1 MIINWRAKTI
11 TIVVLILLFNLIS
24 VSAYATPFPEREEAY
39 IVDPFQYFEQPD
51 RTTLREYILNQPHEY
66 VVVFLD
72 QIEQDGFDYARDL
85 FDYYELGSDSILF
98 VITIAD
104 NSQLYYA
111 YGSSLIE
118 QGLSDETIESRKLI
132 TYQPYVIDR
141 NYLTGVRSLI
151 QSIER
156 ELLNIAEE
164 RERAEQL
171 IINNP
176 DVEIE
181 PIQESSSSLP
191 WWVILLIII
200 FVGMVLFMIFS
211 FFFRRRITKQVDQL
225 ENWKIQLENRP
236 FSSQLARVKG
246 LKMAGETEIR
256 FDKWKSEW
264 EVILTTTLPDIEE
277 TLIDIEE
284 LADSYR
290 FIKSVRM
297 IEETKSRLKEID
309 LSLDK
314 IVLEID
320 ELTSSEKGNKE
331 KVSKLHEQYQ
341 EIKTALS
348 KQSMGLGVS
357 YPVWNDKF
365 AKTTSWFDQFN
376 KAQEGGDYL
385 SANDLLEA
393 IESVFKQLKEA
404 FQIMPGLIQEV
415 EEKIPAQIL
424 ELEKAITEMDEK
436 GFQLAHTDVEKRTK
450 QLKKK
455 KKTAIPYMENGQI
468 KELKQLI
475 HESLEE
481 VDALFGLLEE
491 EVESKGYVLS
501 TMDLIPEQIKEVK
514 ETYHRL
520 KEESRLT
527 KNSYSWESEWEEE
540 LLKITEGF
548 TEIEE
553 LSGKLEDNEVDVEQ
567 SYPALKPA
575 IIHFQEKRLA
585 LMDRMNAFDQMIKE
599 LREEELKVRDIAL
612 RLRQT
617 VIKIKVTLRKSNL
630 PGIPEHLDTGLI
642 MAEEAVEELNEKLA
656 AVPLEMNRVQHHLKE
671 AKTQVE
677 SVTQVAKSI
686 IQQAVKAERYIQ
698 FGNRYRRRH
707 PACGNLLDESE
718 VAFRRLQYR
727 EATELAEEALDLADK
742 NWREELG
749 EEESTG

>member
-1 MIINWRAKTI
+1 ML
-11 TIVVLILLFNLIS
+11 VLLLSLIS
-24 VSAYATPFPEREEAY
+24 VSTYATQFPERGEAY

-51 RTTLREYILNQPHEY
+51 RTTLREYIVTQPHEY

-72 QIEQDGFDYARDL
+72 QIEEDGFDYTRQL
-85 FDYYELGSDSILF
+85 FDYYELGSDAILF

-118 QGLSDETIESRKLI
+118 QGLSDESIESRKSI

-156 ELLNIAEE
+156 ELVNIAEE
-164 RERAEQL
+164 RERANQL

-176 DVEIE
+176 DIEEE

-200 FVGMVLFMIFS
+200 FIGMVLFMIFS

-225 ENWKIQLENRP
+225 ENWKIKLENRP

-256 FDKWKSEW
+256 FDKWKFEW

-284 LADSYR
+284 FADSYR

-297 IEETKSRLKEID
+297 IDETKSRLKDID
-309 LSLDK
+309 LSLDM

-341 EIKTALS
+341 EIKAALA

-376 KAQEGGDYL
+376 KSQEGGDYL

-393 IESVFKQLKEA
+393 IDSVFKQLKEA
-404 FQIMPGLIQEV
+404 FQVMPGLIQEV
-415 EEKIPAQIL
+415 EESIPNQII
-424 ELEKAITEMDEK
+424 ELEKAITEMNEK
-436 GFQLAHTDVEKRTK
+436 GYQLAHTDVEKRTRE
-450 QLKKK
+450 LKKNK
-455 KKTAIPYMENGQI
+455 KNAVPYMENGQI
-468 KELKQLI
+468 KEIKHWVQ
-475 HESLEE
+475 ETLEE

-501 TMDLIPEQIKEVK
+501 TFALIPEQIKEVR
-514 ETYHRL
+514 ETYQRL
-520 KEESRLT
+520 VEESRLT
-527 KNSYSWESEWEEE
+527 KNSYSWESDWEEE
-540 LLKITEGF
+540 LSRIIESFTKIEGLA
-548 TEIEE
+548 E
-553 LSGKLEDNEVDVEQ
+553 KLVVNEVDIEQ
-567 SYPALKPA
+567 NYPTLKPD
-575 IIHFQEKRLA
+575 IIDFQEQRLS
-585 LMDRMNAFDQMIKE
+585 LLERMSAFEKMISE
-599 LREEELKVRDIAL
+599 LREEELKVRDIAS

-617 VIKIKVTLRKSNL
+617 IIKIKVTLRKSNL
-630 PGIPEHLDTGLI
+630 PGIPEHLDTGLV
-642 MAEEAVEELNEKLA
+642 MAEEAVDELNEKLA
-656 AVPLEMNRVQHHLKE
+656 ALPLEMNRVQHHLKE

-686 IQQAVKAERYIQ
+686 IQQANKAERYIQ
-698 FGNRYRRRH
+698 YGNRYRRRH
-707 PACGNLLDESE
+707 PACGMILDESE

-742 NWREELG
+742 HWREELD
-749 EEESTG
+749 EEESTGS